1 MKKFIALFCLLIL
14 SLSASAQTRIV
25 PIVDMKIKGL
35 LGGVLNGKFV
45 NAKTTAAKLKGDE
58 NYTLFGI
65 EGVNEGE
72 FTVGKPTVG
81 DDVCT
86 DFYSIDA
93 SEEAAAG
100 VALGDGFKWNP
111 MPRAVKSI
119 DLNDAG
125 YKKIVTGVLATKRIT
140 KTTTKLTQAVRVD
153 LDGDGQ
159 EEVLIAATKYASGDV
174 SASAKVGD
182 YSFILLRKIVA
193 GKVQNTIVA
202 GDFITKKIDFG
213 APSEYQ
219 ISAIADLNGDGK
231 MEIILYSMYYEGSS
245 SGVYEM
251 KGNKA
256 VEVAALSVGCGV

>member
-1 MKKFIALFCLLIL
+1 MKIFIAAFCLLI
-14 SLSASAQTRIV
+14 SGFTASAQTKIV
-25 PIVDMKIKGL
+25 PIVEMKVKGL

-45 NAKTTAAKLKGDE
+45 DAKTTAAKLKGNE

-72 FTVGKPTVG
+72 FTVGKPSAG
-81 DDVCT
+81 EDICT
-86 DFYSIDA
+86 DFYSIEP
-93 SEEAAAG
+93 SEEAVAG

-111 MPRAVKSI
+111 MPRVVKTI

-125 YKKIVTGVLATKRIT
+125 YKKIVADVLRTKRIM
-140 KTTTKLTQAVRVD
+140 KTTIKLMQAVRVD
-153 LDGDGQ
+153 LDGDGS

-174 SASAKVGD
+174 SASAQVGD

-193 GKVQNTIVA
+193 GRVQNTVIA
-202 GDFITKKIDFG
+202 GDFITKKVDFG
-213 APSEYQ
+213 APSEYE

-231 MEIILYSMYYEGSS
+231 MEIILHSAYYEGSS
-245 SGVYEM
+245 SGVYEI